1 MKINLQFKIIGIVV
15 LISLIFF
22 SSLGYIDTK
31 QHSQILEE
39 SYIEK
44 AESIARVLD
53 ASIKDKGDLE
63 DKSKLLSNIH
73 KNIWLD
79 PDILRISISLPY
91 QDSLITTVSNEQYMI
106 GELRDEDN
114 LKSYRDNIL
123 ISKFVVSK
131 ELGTKVLRVITPV
144 HAGGQIVGTHQI
156 DLTLEDIEN
165 RIKKEIVRTA
175 LIIILVMFITIVLMY
190 MLLRFI
196 IVKPISEMEKGVK
209 SIAKGNLNYKV
220 DVKSKDEI
228 GELAQT
234 FDEMRLGLRDRNQ
247 LLNSLLTTFKGKFG
261 NIATILVRKN
271 MQELVNKNPRIEKI
285 LPKSLGISIIKAKKF
300 QREREQ
306 EKK

>member
-1 MKINLQFKIIGIVV
+1 MKVNLQFKIIGIVT
-15 LISLIFF
+15 LISLFFF
-22 SSLGYIDTK
+22 SSLGYVNVR
-31 QHSQILEE
+31 QQSQILEE
-39 SYIEK
+39 SFIEK

-63 DKSKLLSNIH
+63 DKSKLLSIIN

-79 PDILRISISLPY
+79 ADILKISISRPY
-91 QDSLITTVSNEQYMI
+91 QDDLITTVSNEQYMI

-131 ELGTKVLRVITPV
+131 ELGTKVLRVITPIHV
-144 HAGGQIVGTHQI
+144 GGQIVGTHQI
-156 DLTLEDIEN
+156 DLTLENIEN
-165 RIKKEIVRTA
+165 RIKKEIVKTV
-175 LIIILVMFITIVLMY
+175 LIMILVMFITIVFMY
-190 MLLRFI
+190 VLLRFI

-247 LLNSLLTTFKGKFG
+247 LLNSLLTTLFLYG
-261 NIATILVRKN
+261 NSLLVGSK
-271 MQELVNKNPRIEKI
+271 LF
-285 LPKSLGISIIKAKKF
+285 F
-300 QREREQ
+300 QSFS
-306 EKK
+306 